1 MTQAELYQA
10 LKSLGMPVV
19 YSHFDTDPDNP
30 PPSPPYIAY
39 LFIGNDDFIA
49 DNVNYKSIDNY
60 QIELYTN
67 KKDLASE
74 KLVEDKLKELELPF
88 TKLEAWIDSEEL
100 FQVLYQIQLV

>member
-74 KLVEDKLKELELPF
+74 KLVEDKLKELDLPYF
-88 TKLEAWIDSEEL
+88 KLETWIESEKL
-100 FQVLYQIQLV
+100 FQVVYQIQLI